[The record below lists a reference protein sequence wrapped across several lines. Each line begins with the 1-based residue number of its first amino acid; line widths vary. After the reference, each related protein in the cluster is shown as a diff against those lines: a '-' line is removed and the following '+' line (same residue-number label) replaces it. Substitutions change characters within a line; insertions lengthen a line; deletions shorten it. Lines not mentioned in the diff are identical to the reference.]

1 MNKRDLILVIAMF
14 LAAFVGAASWQL
26 YKDYQVKSTIDQFFH
41 DTGEY
46 FKSLTDVKYKGQSQ
60 EKAEE
65 PGNNQSVEPPSEED
79 AAQARKR
86 EAFKAWY
93 QTPVE
98 CLASKDNPNPDLVEC
113 ANRRIRA
120 WNEFSKS
127 YD

>member
-41 DTGEY
+41 DTGE
-46 FKSLTDVKYKGQSQ
+46 FFRSLTDVKYKGQSQ

-65 PGNNQSVEPPSEED
+65 NTNSQPAKPAGQENTAE
-79 AAQARKR
+79 ARKR
-86 EAFKAWY
+86 EAFNAWY
-93 QTPVE
+93 ETPVE
-98 CLASKDNPNPDLVEC
+98 CLASKDNPNPDLLEC

-127 YD
+127 YE